1 MFLDPGEP
9 SYSRCWGRCCASPI
23 ILGASE
29 HLEVGLPLVF
39 VGVGAEP
46 APQVCSR
53 CRFRPE
59 GTHDTGW
66 AGVPASWILGDPVT
80 LGVRADIEISSSVIL
95 GMLEHLVFELPLSV
109 VGLGVEPA
117 PKVSSNKF

>member
-1 MFLDPGEP
+1 VV
-9 SYSRCWGRCCASPI
+9 
-23 ILGASE
+23 LGVSE
-29 HLEVGLPLVF
+29 LIGVWLPLGV
-39 VGVGAEP
+39 VRVGAKP
-46 APQVCSR
+46 ASRVCSR